1 MGNGTS
7 AMDREF
13 LTKFFLNWDLCGADM
28 TKDNAMAYLAY
39 SETQKSIVKPSFIA
53 YASSAGFSFS
63 AEDLKQALNAR
74 ICNAESLPRPWGWPL
89 ARKLGL
95 VRS

>member
-1 MGNGTS
+1 MS
-7 AMDREF
+7 
-13 LTKFFLNWDLCGADM
+13 
-28 TKDNAMAYLAY
+28 KDNVMTYIGYL
-39 SETQKSIVKPSFIA
+39 ETQSSMVELFSNDPDPSAIIA
-53 YASSAGFSFS
+53 HASSAGFSFS
-63 AEDLKQALNAR
+63 EEDLKQALNAR

>member
-1 MGNGTS
+1 
-7 AMDREF
+7 
-13 LTKFFLNWDLCGADM
+13 
-28 TKDNAMAYLAY
+28 MAYLDY
-39 SETQKSIVKPSFIA
+39 SETQKSIVKPSLNYPEPSAIIA
-53 YASSAGFSFS
+53 YASSADFSFS